1 MVNNMVQ
8 ICAVL
13 HLTCVSGRRFQESSL
28 RKLRPAKMGTTA
40 PRIAFFSDDLVRP
53 GVENDGVLRVRGPAL
68 PPRCTEYGRPIHLLI
83 TLHK

>member
-53 GVENDGVLRVRGPAL
+53 GVYAHARISHVDEEHVWGVVVKAVSR
-68 PPRCTEYGRPIHLLI
+68 E
-83 TLHK
+83 KE